1 MIEDLSLKLKS
12 TISYIV
18 EELMTEY
25 GCDITLGEL
34 FLKLTQAKGY
44 KCPKC
49 KGRGFI
55 TIQENAYYSNIA
67 VDFGYRTEYKD
78 IECDLCAGS
87 GFTDKPM
94 KPKMVQ
100 DGWEIDE

>member
-1 MIEDLSLKLKS
+1 MIEDLKLKAA
-12 TISYIV
+12 TWYIV

-34 FLKLTQAKGY
+34 FLQLTQGKGY
-44 KCPKC
+44 ECPKC
-49 KGRGFI
+49 EGRGFI
-55 TIQENAYYSNIA
+55 TVKEDVYCNNIT
-67 VDFGYRTEYKD
+67 VDNFICRIEYKD
-78 IECDLCAGS
+78 IECDLCKGK

-100 DGWEIDE
+100 QGWEEA